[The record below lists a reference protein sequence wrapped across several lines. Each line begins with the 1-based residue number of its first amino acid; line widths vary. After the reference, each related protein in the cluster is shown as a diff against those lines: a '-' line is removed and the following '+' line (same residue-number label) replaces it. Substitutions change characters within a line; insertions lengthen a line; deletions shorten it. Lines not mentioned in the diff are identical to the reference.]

1 MKALVAHELEELDE
15 LLSASSRR
23 RRGRES
29 TQLQESKRVMDPIRQ
44 IVAVIQASEQAL
56 LKQRAEQSQPSACQA
71 IAVIV
76 LGNVASFSLL
86 ITEFAVQRRENAR
99 RAQAEYEL
107 LDVNQSRLGGSGIG
121 EMDQHHTARPEGGLE
136 QSGQGC
142 RQLA

>member
-1 MKALVAHELEELDE
+1 MTYCP
-15 LLSASSRR
+15 SSSRR

-29 TQLQESKRVMDPIRQ
+29 TRNRGIARDGFNPANRGR
-44 IVAVIQASEQAL
+44 IQASEQTL
-56 LKQRAEQSQPSACQA
+56 LKQRADQSQPSARQA

-76 LGNVASFSLL
+76 LANVASLSLL
-86 ITEFAVQRRENAR
+86 ITGFAVLRRENAR

-121 EMDQHHTARPEGGLE
+121 KLDQHHTARPEGGLE

-142 RQLA
+142 GQLA